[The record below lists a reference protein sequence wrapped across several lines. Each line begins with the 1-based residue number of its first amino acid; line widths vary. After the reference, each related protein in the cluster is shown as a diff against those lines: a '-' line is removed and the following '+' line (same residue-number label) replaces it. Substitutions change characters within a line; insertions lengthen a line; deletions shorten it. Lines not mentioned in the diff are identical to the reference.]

1 MTELWSSKGAAYE
14 GSLSPVSIKI
24 PSDDWSSLKAYAKDN
39 GTSAGEVIRTLVRE
53 LLAGVEAASSRAIM
67 DARRL
72 ER

>member
-1 MTELWSSKGAAYE
+1 MPELLSCKGSAYE

-24 PSDDWSSLKAYAKDN
+24 PSDDWSALKAYAKDN

-53 LLAGVEAASSRAIM
+53 LLAGVPQASPRAIV
-67 DARRL
+67 DAGRL